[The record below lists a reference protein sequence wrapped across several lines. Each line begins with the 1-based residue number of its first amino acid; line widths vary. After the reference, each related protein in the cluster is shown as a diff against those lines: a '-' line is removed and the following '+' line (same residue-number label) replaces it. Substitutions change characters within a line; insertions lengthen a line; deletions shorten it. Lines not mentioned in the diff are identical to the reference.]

1 MDTWKLTP
9 LFYLLIAESI
19 NQVFLE
25 RLARR
30 PKINRGSAQFVVMW
44 TLYKLLKYES
54 RKLSVVKKP
63 SWGKALKQTY
73 VLDTHY
79 GALLSVWKYENMMI
93 DQQEH
98 KFSRH
103 NYDYQFSKH
112 TSNDKTPSPKLQ
124 NYLSHRK
131 KTRIKGV
138 ETDIQFVDGLALEL
152 KFKAAP

>member
-1 MDTWKLTP
+1 
-9 LFYLLIAESI
+9 
-19 NQVFLE
+19 
-25 RLARR
+25 
-30 PKINRGSAQFVVMW
+30 
-44 TLYKLLKYES
+44 
-54 RKLSVVKKP
+54 
-63 SWGKALKQTY
+63 
-73 VLDTHY
+73 
-79 GALLSVWKYENMMI
+79 MI

-138 ETDIQFVDGLALEL
+138 ETDISICRWPSLRAQIQSGPLDKNQKCSEG
-152 KFKAAP
+152 